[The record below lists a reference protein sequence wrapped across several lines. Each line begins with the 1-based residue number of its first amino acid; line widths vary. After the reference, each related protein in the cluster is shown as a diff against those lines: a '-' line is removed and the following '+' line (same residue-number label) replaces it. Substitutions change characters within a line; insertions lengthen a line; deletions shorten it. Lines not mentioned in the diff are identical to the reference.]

1 MADTP
6 VASNVVSGKPVAT
19 GGILAAP
26 LGTTLP
32 TDDDTAPDAAFTQLG
47 YVSEGGLTRNESRE
61 ITDIKEWG
69 GKTVK
74 KAQTSF
80 DATFQFQFLEYLN
93 ADAAKAIYGDA
104 AVTVTPATASTGQKM
119 SVAVDGSESPHQS
132 WIFEM
137 MDGLARMR
145 IVVPDGQIT
154 ETAETPFTAG
164 DAAIRD
170 VTIAAYPDEN
180 GVLYYEYS
188 DDGVVTVV
196 TARASSGSKS
206 AAA

>member
-1 MADTP
+1 MATTP

-26 LGTTLP
+26 LGSTIP
-32 TDDDTAPDAAFTQLG
+32 TDEAAAPDAAFDQLG

-61 ITDIKEWG
+61 ITEIKEWG

-80 DATFQFQFLEYLN
+80 DVTFQFQFLEYLN
-93 ADAAKAIYGDA
+93 ADAAKTIYGDD
-104 AVTVTPATASTGQKM
+104 AVTVTAPSATAGQKM
-119 SVAVDGSESPHQS
+119 AVAVDGLEAPHKV

-137 MDGLARMR
+137 MDGLARIR

-154 ETAETPFTAG
+154 ETAETPFTSG

-170 VTIAAYPDEN
+170 VTVAVYPDAD

-188 DDGVVTVV
+188 DDGVMTVAAAR
-196 TARASSGSKS
+196 TAAKS
-206 AAA
+206 AA